1 MQPYIGELYVPPLIQ
16 PTPCAD
22 GAQLR
27 IWMVPSQAQL
37 HSELPNQT
45 AVWTYRA
52 SPDMPLDPQSP
63 VGPTIEVQQGQRT
76 HVAWVNALT
85 NPDGSFARH
94 PVVAVRDLPAVVQL
108 ADSGTVHAP
117 QNPPDFTLGRCNWP
131 AGQVPPWAVVH
142 LHGGRTAADAD
153 GLPESE
159 CYPGRCSIRSMT
171 TSSRP
176 RRLVAIRWRGRG
188 RDRPARRVPDL
199 PPGDVL

>member
-1 MQPYIGELYVPPLIQ
+1 VQPYVDELYVPPLIQ
-16 PTPCAD
+16 PAPDID

-27 IWMVPSQAQL
+27 IWMVPAQAQL
-37 HSELPNQT
+37 HSELPNRT
-45 AVWTYRA
+45 AIWTYRA
-52 SPDMPLDPQSP
+52 SPDMPADPQPP

-85 NPDGSFARH
+85 NPDGSFVGH

-108 ADSGTVHAP
+108 ADSGTVYAP
-117 QNPPDFTLGRCNWP
+117 QNLPGFTLGRYDWP

-159 CYPGRCSIRSMT
+159 CYPGQVQHSVYDNQQPAT
-171 TSSRP
+171 PP
-176 RRLVAIRWRGRG
+176 RRHSMVRTRT
-188 RDRPARRVPDL
+188 RPTRSPRSWPTRR
-199 PPGDVL
+199 